1 MALWLAEVDK
11 GGWAW
16 DATSWDVFGMLSSA
30 MAGWLT
36 QRFCARRVVAAG
48 DDQSGQ
54 PATEFALLARLA
66 YAAKAATVSPYDTA
80 VLKLNLNRIRHVG
93 VLCGN
98 TIFQASVLRW
108 NTGAPDVANVS
119 KRSRY

>member
-1 MALWLAEVDK
+1 
-11 GGWAW
+11 
-16 DATSWDVFGMLSSA
+16 MLSSA

-98 TIFQASVLRW
+98 IDIPGKRASVEYRRARRRECTKAVTIL
-108 NTGAPDVANVS
+108 TPSFAVALCVS
-119 KRSRY
+119 N